1 MALYYL
7 QVLLLSPPIIELI
20 GYFMHSLNFEINSC
34 TCYSH
39 RCDVL
44 LMAIKT
50 LFGGIKSGS

>member
-1 MALYYL
+1 MI
-7 QVLLLSPPIIELI
+7 QLI

-34 TCYSH
+34 TRYS
-39 RCDVL
+39 RGCVVL